1 VFNRTKIKMAVSAVF
16 VLCVSSA
23 ANAGIVIGPL
33 GQIFPGA
40 NPVLHPSI
48 FDTTGKVYPWLDYY
62 YADARPHNTARRAQV
77 ASNGRRSNSSA
88 FAPYFYAA
96 EVFGF
101 SAGRYPFHLA
111 PGSSRP
117 IPIRSGDKCWGSM
130 GGGNLGWV
138 KC

>member
-1 VFNRTKIKMAVSAVF
+1 VLNRTTMAISAVL

-23 ANAGIVIGPL
+23 ASAGIVVGPM

-48 FDTTGKVYPWLDYY
+48 FDTSGNVYPWIS
-62 YADARPHNTARRAQV
+62 DARPRNTAGRAQV
-77 ASNGRRSNSSA
+77 ASNGHSSSSA
-88 FAPYFYAA
+88 FAAYDYAQR
-96 EVFGF
+96 VFGF
-101 SAGRYPFHLA
+101 NGGRYPFHLA

-117 IPIRSGDKCWGSM
+117 IPLRSGDGRCWGSM
-130 GGGNLGWV
+130 GNGNLGWV